1 MMAVAA
7 KKASPVMLTN
17 SSSPGWNNFKETL
30 GRMIKSPTSK
40 IGWIMLIL
48 MFVFCFGAP
57 LFAPYDPDE
66 IVLANRLLAPCAEHL
81 FGCDA
86 LGRDLLSRLLYG
98 GRYSLLL
105 GLAAS
110 IFGSF
115 VGVVIG
121 SVAGYFGGNIEN
133 IIMRAMDVLSALP
146 SILLCIIVS
155 VALGD
160 GFINT
165 VLALSIG
172 QIPASVRMMRA
183 QILSE
188 RGAEYLEAC
197 ETINCSKISIMFK
210 HLLPN
215 TISPMIVCLT
225 MGIGDN
231 ITMAAS
237 LSYIG
242 LGVKPPTPEWG
253 ALLSD
258 ARNYM
263 MSYPYMIIFPGIFIA
278 LTVLAANL
286 VGDGLRDALDPKLR
300 K

>member
-1 MMAVAA
+1 MNTKTAAAHAAETEEKVRRSSMFLDVLKGTVRSPAA
-7 KKASPVMLTN
+7 K
-17 SSSPGWNNFKETL
+17 L
-30 GRMIKSPTSK
+30 GAVLLVLMVLSA
-40 IGWIMLIL
+40 IL
-48 MFVFCFGAP
+48 AP
-57 LFAPYDPDE
+57 IIAPYGPNDMD
-66 IVLANRLLAPCAEHL
+66 LLAMKQGPSAAHWL
-81 FGCDA
+81 GTDVM
-86 LGRDLLSRLLYG
+86 GRDLFSRLLYG
-98 GRYSLLL
+98 GRYSLAL
-105 GLAAS
+105 GFAAS
-110 IFGSF
+110 IFSTLVSIVLGCL
-115 VGVVIG
+115 
-121 SVAGYFGGNIEN
+121 AGYFGGWIETV
-133 IIMRAMDVLSALP
+133 IMRIMDVLSALP

-160 GFINT
+160 GFVNT

-197 ETINCSKISIMFK
+197 ESINCSTFSLMFK

-215 TISPMIVCLT
+215 TLSPMIVCLT

-242 LGVKPPTPEWG
+242 LGVQPPTPEWG
-253 ALLSD
+253 ALLTD
-258 ARNYM
+258 ARGYM
-263 MSYPYMIIFPGIFIA
+263 MSYPYMIIFPGVFIA
-278 LTVLAANL
+278 LTVLAFNL

>member
-1 MMAVAA
+1 MATKTTTATE
-7 KKASPVMLTN
+7 KKNTKQRRPSMFLDILKGTV
-17 SSSPGWNNFKETL
+17 
-30 GRMIKSPTSK
+30 RSPTAK
-40 IGWIMLIL
+40 LGAILLVLIIL
-48 MFVFCFGAP
+48 SAVLAP
-57 LFAPYDPDE
+57 AIAPYDPNALD
-66 IVLANRLLAPCAEHL
+66 LLHMKEAPSAAHIMGTDT
-81 FGCDA
+81 F
-86 LGRDLLSRLLYG
+86 GRDLFTRLLYG
-98 GRYSLLL
+98 GRYSLAL
-105 GLAAS
+105 GFAAS
-110 IFGSF
+110 IFST
-115 VGVVIG
+115 VVAIVLG
-121 SVAGYFGGNIEN
+121 CLAGYFGGWTET

-160 GFINT
+160 GFFNT

-242 LGVKPPTPEWG
+242 LGVQPPTPEWG

-258 ARNYM
+258 ARSQIMN
-263 MSYPYMIIFPGIFIA
+263 YPYMIIFPGIFIM

-286 VGDGLRDALDPKLR
+286 LGDGLRDALDPKMR

>member
-1 MMAVAA
+1 MAMNTSTVKAEKATKVRRSSMFLDVLKGTVRSPAA
-7 KKASPVMLTN
+7 KVGAIL
-17 SSSPGWNNFKETL
+17 L
-30 GRMIKSPTSK
+30 IIMILS
-40 IGWIMLIL
+40 
-48 MFVFCFGAP
+48 A
-57 LFAPYDPDE
+57 
-66 IVLANRLLAPCAEHL
+66 LLAPVITPYGPNDLDLTAMKQGPSAAHIMGTDT
-81 FGCDA
+81 F
-86 LGRDLLSRLLYG
+86 GRDLFSRLLYG
-98 GRYSLLL
+98 GRYSLAL
-105 GLAAS
+105 GFAAS
-110 IFGSF
+110 IFST
-115 VGVVIG
+115 VVSIILG
-121 SVAGYFGGNIEN
+121 CLAGYFGGWVETV
-133 IIMRAMDVLSALP
+133 IMRAMDVLSALP

-155 VALGD
+155 VVLGD
-160 GFINT
+160 GFVNT

-242 LGVKPPTPEWG
+242 LGVQPPTPEWG

-258 ARNYM
+258 ARNEIM
-263 MSYPYMIIFPGIFIA
+263 NYPYMIIFPGIFIM

-286 VGDGLRDALDPKLR
+286 VGDGLRDALDPKMR

>member
-1 MMAVAA
+1 MATNTTTKKAGKAPKTRRPSMFLDILKGTVRSPAA
-7 KKASPVMLTN
+7 K
-17 SSSPGWNNFKETL
+17 
-30 GRMIKSPTSK
+30 
-40 IGWIMLIL
+40 
-48 MFVFCFGAP
+48 FGAI
-57 LFAPYDPDE
+57 L
-66 IVLANRLLAPCAEHL
+66 LAIMILTALLAPVLAPYGPNDMDLTSMKQAPSAAHIM
-81 FGCDA
+81 GTDQM
-86 LGRDLLSRLLYG
+86 GRDLFSRLLYG
-98 GRYSLLL
+98 GQYSLAL
-105 GLAAS
+105 GFAAS
-110 IFGSF
+110 IFST
-115 VGVVIG
+115 VVSIVLG
-121 SVAGYFGGNIEN
+121 CLAGYFGGWTET

-146 SILLCIIVS
+146 SILLCIIVA

-160 GFINT
+160 GFFNT

-197 ETINCSKISIMFK
+197 ETINCSKVSIMFK

-215 TISPMIVCLT
+215 TMSPMIVCLT

-242 LGVKPPTPEWG
+242 LGVQPPTPEWG
-253 ALLSD
+253 ALLSG
-258 ARNYM
+258 ARGYM

>member
-1 MMAVAA
+1 MTTKTTAASASGNSLKVHRSSMFLDILKGTVRSPAA
-7 KKASPVMLTN
+7 K
-17 SSSPGWNNFKETL
+17 L
-30 GRMIKSPTSK
+30 GAILLVLMILSA
-40 IGWIMLIL
+40 IL
-48 MFVFCFGAP
+48 AP
-57 LFAPYDPDE
+57 IIAPYGPNDLD
-66 IVLANRLLAPCAEHL
+66 LLSMKQAPSAAHWM
-81 FGCDA
+81 GTDA
-86 LGRDLLSRLLYG
+86 MGRDLFSRLLYG
-98 GRYSLLL
+98 GRYSLAL
-105 GLAAS
+105 GFAAS
-110 IFGSF
+110 IFSTAVAIILGCL
-115 VGVVIG
+115 
-121 SVAGYFGGNIEN
+121 AGYFGGWIET

-160 GFINT
+160 GFFNT

-197 ETINCSKISIMFK
+197 ETINCSKASIMFK

-242 LGVKPPTPEWG
+242 LGVQPPTPEWG

-263 MSYPYMIIFPGIFIA
+263 MIYPYMIIFPGIFIA
-278 LTVLAANL
+278 VTVLAANL

>member
-1 MMAVAA
+1 MTNTIAAV
-7 KKASPVMLTN
+7 KPVKTRRSSMLLDILKGMVRSPASKVGAVL
-17 SSSPGWNNFKETL
+17 L
-30 GRMIKSPTSK
+30 V
-40 IGWIMLIL
+40 IMVLSAVL
-48 MFVFCFGAP
+48 AP
-57 LFAPYDPDE
+57 LIAPYGVNEMD
-66 IVLANRLLAPCAEHL
+66 LTSMHAAPSLEHL
-81 FGCDA
+81 CGTDNV
-86 LGRDLLSRLLYG
+86 GRDLFTRLLYG
-98 GRYSLLL
+98 GQYSLAL
-105 GLAAS
+105 GFVAS
-110 IFGSF
+110 IFST
-115 VGVVIG
+115 VVATILG
-121 SVAGYFGGNIEN
+121 CLAGYFGGWTET
-133 IIMRAMDVLSALP
+133 IIMRIMDVLSALP

-155 VALGD
+155 VALGS
-160 GFINT
+160 GFVNT

-197 ETINCSKISIMFK
+197 ETINCSKYSIMFK

-242 LGVKPPTPEWG
+242 LGVQPPTPEWG

-258 ARNYM
+258 ARIHMMNY
-263 MSYPYMIIFPGIFIA
+263 PHLIVFPGIFIA

-286 VGDGLRDALDPKLR
+286 LGDGLRDALDPKLR
-300 K
+300 Q

>member
-1 MMAVAA
+1 MTTKTKIEENA
-7 KKASPVMLTN
+7 KVRRPSMFFDILK
-17 SSSPGWNNFKETL
+17 GTL
-30 GRMIKSPTSK
+30 RSPTSK
-40 IGWIMLIL
+40 LGAVIL
-48 MFVFCFGAP
+48 VVMILACVLAP
-57 LFAPYDPDE
+57 LIAPYGVNEFD
-66 IVLANRLLAPCAEHL
+66 LLSMHKAPSAEHIM
-81 FGCDA
+81 GTDNM
-86 LGRDLLSRLLYG
+86 GRDLFTRLLYG
-98 GRYSLLL
+98 GQYSLAL
-105 GLAAS
+105 GFAAS
-110 IFGSF
+110 IFSTVAAIILGCL
-115 VGVVIG
+115 
-121 SVAGYFGGNIEN
+121 AGYFGGWTET

-160 GFINT
+160 GFFNT
-165 VLALSIG
+165 MLALSIG

-183 QILSE
+183 QILTE

-197 ETINCSKISIMFK
+197 ETINCSKVSIMFK

-215 TISPMIVCLT
+215 TLSPMIVCLT
-225 MGIGDN
+225 TGIGDN

-242 LGVKPPTPEWG
+242 LGVQPPTPEWG

-258 ARNYM
+258 ARIHM
-263 MSYPYMIIFPGIFIA
+263 MNYPYLIIFPGLFIA

-286 VGDGLRDALDPKLR
+286 LGDGLRDALDPKLR

>member
-1 MMAVAA
+1 MAMNTTTKKAQKVEKIRRSSMFLDILKGTVRSPAA
-7 KKASPVMLTN
+7 KVGA
-17 SSSPGWNNFKETL
+17 
-30 GRMIKSPTSK
+30 
-40 IGWIMLIL
+40 IL
-48 MFVFCFGAP
+48 LVIIILSA
-57 LFAPYDPDE
+57 
-66 IVLANRLLAPCAEHL
+66 LLAPVIAPYGPNDTDLTAMKQAPSAAHIM
-81 FGCDA
+81 GTDQM
-86 LGRDLLSRLLYG
+86 GRDLFTRLLYG
-98 GRYSLLL
+98 GQYSLAL
-105 GLAAS
+105 GFAAS
-110 IFGSF
+110 IFST
-115 VGVVIG
+115 VVSIILG
-121 SVAGYFGGNIEN
+121 CLAGYFGGWVET

-160 GFINT
+160 GFFNT

-197 ETINCSKISIMFK
+197 ETINCSKVSIMFK

-242 LGVKPPTPEWG
+242 LGVQPPTPEWG
-253 ALLSD
+253 ALLSG
-258 ARNYM
+258 ARGYM

>member
-1 MMAVAA
+1 MATNTTTKKPEKTVKTRRPSMFLDILKGTVRSPAA
-7 KKASPVMLTN
+7 K
-17 SSSPGWNNFKETL
+17 
-30 GRMIKSPTSK
+30 
-40 IGWIMLIL
+40 
-48 MFVFCFGAP
+48 FGAILLVIMILSALLAP
-57 LFAPYDPDE
+57 VIAPYDPNFPD
-66 IVLANRLLAPCAEHL
+66 LTAMKQAPSAAHIM
-81 FGCDA
+81 GTDQM
-86 LGRDLLSRLLYG
+86 GRDLFSRLLYG
-98 GRYSLLL
+98 GQYSLAL
-105 GLAAS
+105 GFAAS
-110 IFGSF
+110 IFST
-115 VGVVIG
+115 VVAIILG
-121 SVAGYFGGNIEN
+121 CLAGYFGGWTETV
-133 IIMRAMDVLSALP
+133 IMRAMDVLSALP

-160 GFINT
+160 GFFNT

-242 LGVKPPTPEWG
+242 LGVQPPTPEWG

-258 ARNYM
+258 ARSQIMN
-263 MSYPYMIIFPGIFIA
+263 YPYMIIFPGIFIM

-286 VGDGLRDALDPKLR
+286 LGDGLRDALDPKTR

>member
-1 MMAVAA
+1 MNTKTAAAHAAETEEKVRRSSMFLDVLKGTVRSPAA
-7 KKASPVMLTN
+7 K
-17 SSSPGWNNFKETL
+17 L
-30 GRMIKSPTSK
+30 GAVLLVLMVLSA
-40 IGWIMLIL
+40 IL
-48 MFVFCFGAP
+48 AP
-57 LFAPYDPDE
+57 IIAPYGPNDMD
-66 IVLANRLLAPCAEHL
+66 LLAMKQGPSAAHWL
-81 FGCDA
+81 GTDVM
-86 LGRDLLSRLLYG
+86 GRDLFSRLLYG
-98 GRYSLLL
+98 GRYSLAL
-105 GLAAS
+105 GFAAS
-110 IFGSF
+110 IFSTLVSIVLGCL
-115 VGVVIG
+115 
-121 SVAGYFGGNIEN
+121 AGYFGGWIETV
-133 IIMRAMDVLSALP
+133 IMRIMDVLSALP

-160 GFINT
+160 GFVNT

-197 ETINCSKISIMFK
+197 ESINCSTFSLMFK

-215 TISPMIVCLT
+215 TLSPMIVCLT

-242 LGVKPPTPEWG
+242 LGVQPPTPEWG
-253 ALLSD
+253 ALLTD
-258 ARNYM
+258 ARGYM
-263 MSYPYMIIFPGIFIA
+263 MSYPYMIIFPGVFIA

>member
-1 MMAVAA
+1 MATNTTTKKPEKTVKPRRPSMFLDILKGTVRSPAA
-7 KKASPVMLTN
+7 K
-17 SSSPGWNNFKETL
+17 
-30 GRMIKSPTSK
+30 
-40 IGWIMLIL
+40 
-48 MFVFCFGAP
+48 FGAILLVIMILSALLAP
-57 LFAPYDPDE
+57 VIAPYDPNFPDLTAMKQPPSAAH
-66 IVLANRLLAPCAEHL
+66 IM
-81 FGCDA
+81 GTDQM
-86 LGRDLLSRLLYG
+86 GRDLFSRLLYG
-98 GRYSLLL
+98 GQYSLAL
-105 GLAAS
+105 GFAAS
-110 IFGSF
+110 IFST
-115 VGVVIG
+115 VVSIILG
-121 SVAGYFGGNIEN
+121 CLAGYFGGWVETV
-133 IIMRAMDVLSALP
+133 IMRAMDVLSALP

-160 GFINT
+160 GFFNT

-197 ETINCSKISIMFK
+197 ETINCSKVSIMFK

-242 LGVKPPTPEWG
+242 LGVQPPTPEWG
-253 ALLSD
+253 ALLSG
-258 ARNYM
+258 ARQYM

>member
-1 MMAVAA
+1 MKTKAASAA
-7 KKASPVMLTN
+7 KTTKVAR
-17 SSSPGWNNFKETL
+17 SSMFLDILKGTV
-30 GRMIKSPTSK
+30 RSPTAK
-40 IGWIMLIL
+40 LGAIL
-48 MFVFCFGAP
+48 LVLMILSAVLAP
-57 LFAPYDPDE
+57 VIAPYDPNGMD
-66 IVLANRLLAPCAEHL
+66 LLNMKQAPSAAHIMGTDT
-81 FGCDA
+81 F
-86 LGRDLLSRLLYG
+86 GRDLFTRLLYG
-98 GRYSLLL
+98 GQYSLAL
-105 GLAAS
+105 GFAAS
-110 IFGSF
+110 IFST
-115 VGVVIG
+115 VVAIILG
-121 SVAGYFGGNIEN
+121 CVAGYFGGWTET
-133 IIMRAMDVLSALP
+133 IIMRIMDVLSALP
-146 SILLCIIVS
+146 SILLCIIIS
-155 VALGD
+155 TALGD
-160 GFINT
+160 GFFNT

-242 LGVKPPTPEWG
+242 LGVQPPTPEWG

-258 ARNYM
+258 ARSQIMN
-263 MSYPYMIIFPGIFIA
+263 YPYMIIFPGIFIM

-286 VGDGLRDALDPKLR
+286 LGDGLRDALDPKMR

>member
-1 MMAVAA
+1 MAMNTTTVKAEKATKVRRSSMFLDVLKGTVRSPAA
-7 KKASPVMLTN
+7 KVGAIL
-17 SSSPGWNNFKETL
+17 L
-30 GRMIKSPTSK
+30 IIMILS
-40 IGWIMLIL
+40 
-48 MFVFCFGAP
+48 A
-57 LFAPYDPDE
+57 
-66 IVLANRLLAPCAEHL
+66 LLAPVITPYGPNDLDLTAMKQGPSAAHIMGTDT
-81 FGCDA
+81 F
-86 LGRDLLSRLLYG
+86 GRDLFSRLLYG
-98 GRYSLLL
+98 GRYSLAL
-105 GLAAS
+105 GFAAS
-110 IFGSF
+110 IFST
-115 VGVVIG
+115 VVSIILG
-121 SVAGYFGGNIEN
+121 CLAGYFGGWVETV
-133 IIMRAMDVLSALP
+133 IMRAMDVLSALP

-160 GFINT
+160 GFVNT

-242 LGVKPPTPEWG
+242 LGVQPPTPEWG

-258 ARNYM
+258 ARNEIM
-263 MSYPYMIIFPGIFIA
+263 NYPYMIIFPGIFIM

-286 VGDGLRDALDPKLR
+286 VGDGLRDALDPKMR

>member
-1 MMAVAA
+1 MTKTITKSTEKARRSSMFLDILKGTVRSPAA
-7 KKASPVMLTN
+7 KVGAVL
-17 SSSPGWNNFKETL
+17 
-30 GRMIKSPTSK
+30 
-40 IGWIMLIL
+40 LIL
-48 MFVFCFGAP
+48 MILISIFAP
-57 LFAPYDPDE
+57 LLTQYGPNDLDLTSMKKP
-66 IVLANRLLAPCAEHL
+66 PSAEHIM
-81 FGCDA
+81 GTDA
-86 LGRDLLSRLLYG
+86 MGRDLFSRLLYG
-98 GRYSLLL
+98 GRYSLAL
-105 GLAAS
+105 GFAAS
-110 IFGSF
+110 IFST
-115 VGVVIG
+115 VVSIILG
-121 SVAGYFGGNIEN
+121 CLAGYFGGWTET

-160 GFINT
+160 GFFNT

-197 ETINCSKISIMFK
+197 ETINCSKVSIMFK

-242 LGVKPPTPEWG
+242 LGVQPPTPEWG

-258 ARNYM
+258 ARSYM